1 MKEAHHAP
9 PLEAVYRAL
18 LREFGP
24 QHWWPGRTRLEI
36 CVGAILTQNTAW
48 TNVEHAIRNL
58 RRARALN
65 LTTLHTASLP
75 QLAEWIR
82 PAGCF
87 NVKARRLRAF
97 TGLVADRFGGSLD
110 KLLALPAAE
119 LRATLLAVHGIG
131 PETADSMVLYAA
143 GQPVFVVDAYARR
156 FLHRHGWVGARA
168 TYDEVAELFTACL
181 PPDAQLFNEYHALIV
196 ALGKTFCRPRPLC
209 DKCPLTGMGMRP
221 EAKAEGGS
229 CRRNVA
235 MVC

>member
-1 MKEAHHAP
+1 MKHAVPSP

-24 QHWWPGRTRLEI
+24 QLWWPGRTRLEI

-48 TNVEHAIRNL
+48 TNVERAIRCL

-65 LTTLHTASLP
+65 LTKLHTSPLP

-97 TGLVADRFGGSLD
+97 TALVADRFGGRLD

-119 LRATLLAVHGIG
+119 LRPMLLAVHGIG
-131 PETADSMVLYAA
+131 PETADSIVLYAA
-143 GQPVFVVDAYARR
+143 QQPVFVVDAYARR
-156 FLHRHGWVGARA
+156 FLHRHGWIGPRA
-168 TYDEVAELFTACL
+168 TYNEVAELFTARL

-196 ALGKTFCRPRPLC
+196 ALGKTYCRPRPLC
-209 DKCPLTGMGMRP
+209 DKCPLAAAGMQP
-221 EAKAEGGS
+221 TQ
-229 CRRNVA
+229 RNLRA
-235 MVC
+235 GT